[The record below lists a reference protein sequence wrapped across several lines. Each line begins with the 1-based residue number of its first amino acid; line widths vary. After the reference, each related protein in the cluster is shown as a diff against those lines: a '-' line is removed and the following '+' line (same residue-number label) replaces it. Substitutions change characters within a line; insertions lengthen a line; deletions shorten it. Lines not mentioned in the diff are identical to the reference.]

1 MAQSLPHL
9 SDGPPRRATW
19 RRLYQSAILEL
30 NRQRLPQAITLARRA
45 ILDRAEEIITRPPTD
60 EHSALNAALRTLRTL
75 EEVAAREAADHDA
88 A

>member
-1 MAQSLPHL
+1 MAQFTSWS
-9 SDGPPRRATW
+9 SDGPPGGATW
-19 RRLYQSAILEL
+19 RQLYQSAVLEL

-45 ILDRAEEIITRPPTD
+45 ILDRAEEIITKPPTD